1 MPLAQLPLDCEVHII
16 ADWFEFYVLKAEYKI
31 ASFHDIQR
39 MWDRRRNAENST
51 PDGRRDASIVRD
63 GDEQFLE
70 TVLSEVRERIAY
82 LGAAYPFEFNESE
95 ERLQLKENLQV
106 GHSIYLFCLLL
117 SNANKA
123 EIFELDIFSYDLN
136 NFVRDLFQACSTW
149 AAASVVSGSAFS
161 FGFPRP
167 DGTNFLDKLREVYAR
182 FGEGQVRDAPLPG
195 VSSNPK
201 DEGIDVIAWAH
212 RSDGAAGRFYI
223 LGQVAT
229 GANWPGKS
237 IVEYIRP
244 FHENWFSEIPPST
257 ATAALF
263 IPFCISL
270 TGDATLKQQIDI
282 LTRRYGHVYYRY
294 AIPVLANSGYELA
307 QNNPN
312 ISIERTNDIENIR
325 NWVSETLDRMRQSAA
340 A

>member
-1 MPLAQLPLDCEVHII
+1 MPLAQLPLDCEVHVI
-16 ADWFEFYVLKAEYKI
+16 ADWFEFYVLKAEYRV

-39 MWDRRRNAENST
+39 MWDRRRNTEDST
-51 PDGRRDASIVRD
+51 PEGRRDASIVQD

-70 TVLSEVRERIAY
+70 TVLSEVRQRIDC
-82 LGAAYPFEFNESE
+82 LGADYPFEFNESE
-95 ERLQLKENLQV
+95 EGLQLKDQLLV
-106 GHSIYLFCLLL
+106 GHNVYLFCLLL

-149 AAASVVSGSAFS
+149 AAASVVRGSAFA

-167 DGTNFLDKLREVYAR
+167 DGSNFLGKLREVYGQ
-182 FGEGQVRDAPLPG
+182 FGEGEVRNAPLPG

-212 RSDGAAGRFYI
+212 RPDAAAGRFYI

-229 GANWPGKS
+229 GANWQGKS

-244 FHENWFSEIPPST
+244 FHENWFSEIPPSQPT
-257 ATAALF
+257 SAMF

-270 TGDATLKQQIDI
+270 TGGATLQDQIKI

-294 AIPVLANSGYELA
+294 LIPVLANSGYELA
-307 QNNPN
+307 QNDPD
-312 ISIERTNDIENIR
+312 ISVERTNDIEGIR
-325 NWVSETLDRMRQSAA
+325 IWVSDTLERMRRSTAA
-340 A
+340 